1 MARSRVVKIV
11 ASVSHASRL
20 VPAPAKAASRRTRRR
35 AVKAVSRAREAS
47 AVSVLAVPVGA
58 VVADAVVA
66 AEVATATES
75 EYSRRHA
82 PRTGAP
88 SYHVTE
94 WTDRA
99 LGEYA
104 GSAVGR
110 FRGLDSLGID
120 S

>member
-1 MARSRVVKIV
+1 V
-11 ASVSHASRL
+11 A
-20 VPAPAKAASRRTRRR
+20 T
-35 AVKAVSRAREAS
+35 VSRARPLVPVRAR
-47 AVSVLAVPVGA
+47 AVSRRTLRRVPKASRARVATEEAIVLVVRVA
-58 VVADAVVA
+58 VVEADAVA
-66 AEVATATES
+66 AEVATASES

-88 SYHVTE
+88 SHHVTE

-110 FRGLDSLGID
+110 FRGLGSGGID